1 MIVKPDKMIRVV
13 LDTNVLVASVF
24 YRSPF
29 YWLWESFLQKEYE
42 LCVTSDILNEY
53 AEVIERRF
61 SINVA
66 ESALEQILSSPNII
80 QSTRY
85 FEWNVIEKDPYD
97 NKFFDCAVAAN
108 ADFIVSE
115 DKHFNILN
123 RVTFPSVSAI
133 RMEEFKQILQKNK
146 KV

>member
-1 MIVKPDKMIRVV
+1 MIRVV

-29 YWLWESFLQKEYE
+29 YWVWESFLQKEYE

-61 SINVA
+61 SMNVA
-66 ESALEQILSSPNII
+66 ESALEQILSSPNVI

-85 FEWNVIEKDPYD
+85 FEWNVIAKDPDD

-108 ADFIVSE
+108 ADYIVSE
-115 DKHFNILN
+115 DKHFNILK
-123 RVTFPSVSAI
+123 RVPFPSVAVV
-133 RMEEFKQILQKNK
+133 RMEEFKQVLQKN
-146 KV
+146 